1 MNHLLEQCLEPINEG
16 ILDFENWLINNDNNI
31 PFGSLSQSFIDEM
44 KSKRLDEIGELVSNN
59 KVNYIFFDED
69 VLVGIFLEDNQVLYN
84 KSLFFNKEKWRQL
97 KLDYLINEC

>member
-16 ILDFENWLINNDNNI
+16 ILDFEHWLINNDNHI
-31 PFGSLSQSFIDEM
+31 PFGSLPQSFIDEM
-44 KSKRLDEIGELVSNN
+44 KSNRLDEIGELVSNN
-59 KVNYIFFDED
+59 QVNYIFFDED

-84 KSLFFNKEKWRQL
+84 KSIFFNKEKWRQL

>member
-1 MNHLLEQCLEPINEG
+1 
-16 ILDFENWLINNDNNI
+16 
-31 PFGSLSQSFIDEM
+31 M